1 MTDVHITQD
10 SELVRN
16 NQFELS
22 IVIARH
28 LKALN
33 MIAWENQGNL
43 CEDQMHV
50 LPTNKRRNSLETVQ
64 MKVKVMTR
72 IMLDRGDQNN
82 EPIDQRIEETCQR
95 RTNNLVL
102 IIVNLGIQM
111 KHRHPVAFRL
121 LLGFGRLISYHRN
134 SFGGRTSIIA
144 RPGEAA
150 E

>member
-72 IMLDRGDQNN
+72 IMLDRDDQNN
-82 EPIDQRIEETCQR
+82 EPIDQRIETLVKEAQR
-95 RTNNLVL
+95 
-102 IIVNLGIQM
+102 I
-111 KHRHPVAFRL
+111 
-121 LLGFGRLISYHRN
+121 
-134 SFGGRTSIIA
+134 
-144 RPGEAA
+144 
-150 E
+150 